1 MLEWG
6 HRSLEKSTN
15 QPALP
20 RAIVALNATE
30 IDVDES
36 EWDIKKATASLLDS
50 VSNALHPQHGVPSF
64 QVYTEFWKQK
74 GLTITSVYDL
84 IRCYY
89 GAFHVVTIPRGGRYS
104 ILQRQVQ
111 ALRERI
117 VECCSESRQA
127 RERARLRFTSEAL
140 QVYLQAA
147 FKHFRQTID
156 EPFDFKKVSF
166 QVNPIPAN
174 FGGRILELAEAVY
187 ASYYRQQERPTTDV
201 VFTEMSRMIAS
212 CVLLDVHRHHK
223 GIYQAILLKS
233 FADLNRIGG

>member
-1 MLEWG
+1 LKHLLEWG

-36 EWDIKKATASLLDS
+36 EWDIEKATASLLES

-64 QVYTEFWKQK
+64 QVYTEFWKQR
-74 GLTITSVYDL
+74 GVIITSVYDL

-104 ILQRQVQ
+104 ILERQVQ
-111 ALRERI
+111 SLRERI
-117 VECCSESRQA
+117 VDCCSDSRQA

-147 FKHFRQTID
+147 FKHFRMTID

-166 QVNPIPAN
+166 QVNPIPAS

-187 ASYYRQQERPTTDV
+187 ASYDKQQGRPGTDV
-201 VFTEMSRMIAS
+201 VFTEMSSMVAS
-212 CVLLDVHRHHK
+212 CVLLDVHRHRK
-223 GIYQAILLKS
+223 GSFPVQLLRK
-233 FADLNRIGG
+233 G